1 MLKNFIIFMSVFL
14 LGTSESA
21 ATLKKTTT
29 VTKTVHHTKTKIV
42 SKCAATQVPTTTRQ
56 PKPTPTTH
64 QEECM
69 AIFNK
74 FRKSLNLPPF
84 TAAPQSEIECANR
97 AAEYD
102 ASAGYHASFYRRLC
116 PNAVSQCECLNGVNG
131 GGLKN
136 CIDAYISE
144 GPPGTVGMYP
154 EQNHGHYKIITG
166 NYKKVA
172 CGTDDNGFFTHN
184 FYY

>member
-1 MLKNFIIFMSVFL
+1 MLKNIILLLSVFMF
-14 LGTSESA
+14 GTSASA
-21 ATLKKTTT
+21 LQKTKT
-29 VTKTVHHTKTKIV
+29 VTKTVHHTKTKCGG
-42 SKCAATQVPTTTRQ
+42 ST
-56 PKPTPTTH
+56 PTPTRAPTPQPTPKTH
-64 QEECM
+64 QGECL

-84 TAAPQSEIECANR
+84 QAAPQPEIECANR

-116 PNAVSQCECLNGVNG
+116 PNAASQCECLNGVNG

-166 NYKKVA
+166 NYRQVA

>member
-1 MLKNFIIFMSVFL
+1 MLKKAVLLLSSIFMF
-14 LGTSESA
+14 GTSASA
-21 ATLKKTTT
+21 FQKTTT
-29 VTKTVHHTKTKIV
+29 VTKTVRYTKTKCP
-42 SKCAATQVPTTTRQ
+42 SPPTTTTRRPPVSPTPT
-56 PKPTPTTH
+56 PKPTTH
-64 QEECM
+64 QGECL

-74 FRKSLNLPPF
+74 FRKSLNLAPF
-84 TAAPQSEIECANR
+84 TSAPQAEIECANR